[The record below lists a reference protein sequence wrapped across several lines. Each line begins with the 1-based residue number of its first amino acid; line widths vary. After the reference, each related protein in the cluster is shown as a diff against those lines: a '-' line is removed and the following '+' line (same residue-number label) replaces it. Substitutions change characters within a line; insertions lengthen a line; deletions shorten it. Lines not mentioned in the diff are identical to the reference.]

1 MRVNH
6 ELFIE
11 FSEKIVAIVSRNG
24 NSDEESDM
32 PQTKTCTNLKISCN
46 YKELSFNG
54 VPISDQ

>member
-32 PQTKTCTNLKISCN
+32 PQTKNCTNLKISCN
-46 YKELSFNG
+46 
-54 VPISDQ
+54 